1 LEERKMRNENT
12 ADDFT
17 FRNLDVY
24 RCMFDYLA
32 LEDKVVRAFPAGS
45 AHIRDQLDRA
55 ADSMILNFSEGT
67 GKRPRSKDRSRY
79 YGHAVG
85 STTESVGG
93 WDIARIRKHTS
104 AETADRAIALLSRIK
119 AMLERMRR

>member
-1 LEERKMRNENT
+1 MKNENT
-12 ADDFT
+12 AGDAADDFT

-24 RCMFDYLA
+24 RCMLEYLA
-32 LEDKVVRAFPAGS
+32 LEEKIVHGFPAGS

-55 ADSMILNFSEGT
+55 ADSMILNFSEGA
-67 GKRPRSKDRSRY
+67 GKKPGSKDRARY
-79 YGHAVG
+79 YGHAAG

-93 WDIARIRKHTS
+93 WDVARIRGYAV

-119 AMLERMRR
+119 AMLEKMR